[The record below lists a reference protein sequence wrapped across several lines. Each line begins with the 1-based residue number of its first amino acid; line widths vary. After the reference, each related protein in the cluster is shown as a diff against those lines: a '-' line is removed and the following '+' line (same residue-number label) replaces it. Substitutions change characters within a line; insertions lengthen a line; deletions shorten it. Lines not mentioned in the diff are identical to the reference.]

1 MSQKAREASGG
12 FVIALVVVTLIF
24 LVFMCDLCKEESDKD
39 NMGMEKV
46 GTGHSYL
53 NFFHV

>member
-12 FVIALVVVTLIF
+12 FVIASVVVTLIF

-46 GTGHSYL
+46 GTGHRDRKS
-53 NFFHV
+53 VV